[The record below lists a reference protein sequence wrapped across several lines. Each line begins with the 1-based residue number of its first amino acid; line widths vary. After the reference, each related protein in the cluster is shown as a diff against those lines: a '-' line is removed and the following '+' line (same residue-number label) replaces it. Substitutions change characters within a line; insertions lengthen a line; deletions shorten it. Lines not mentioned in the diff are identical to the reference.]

1 MATYAIG
8 DIQGCYDDLQ
18 QLLDKINFCDKTD
31 TLWFAGDLVNR
42 GPDSLKTLR
51 FIKSLG
57 KNAVTVL
64 GNHDLTLLA
73 LSQGISKVKH
83 HTLNKVLK
91 AHDRDELLYWLRHQK
106 LIHHNSELG
115 YTMVHAGIYHQ
126 WNLKKSIQLAAEV
139 EKVLQSKNYKQFF
152 SHMYGN
158 EPQKWNDKLTKWD
171 RLRFIT
177 NTFTRMRY
185 CTVDGKLSFSDNGY
199 PGSQQS
205 NYHPWYRLAKT
216 QSLKNRIIFGHWS
229 SLVGKTRTK
238 NIYALD
244 TGCLWSGKLTAIKLA
259 KKKHKGKHYEHK
271 FFTVKC

>member
-18 QLLDKINFCDKTD
+18 HLLDKINFCEKTD
-31 TLWFAGDLVNR
+31 YLWFAGDLVNR

-57 KNAVTVL
+57 NHAITVL

-73 LSQGISKVKH
+73 LSEGIAKVKH

-115 YTMVHAGIYHQ
+115 YTMVHAGIYHR
-126 WNLKKSIQLAAEV
+126 WNLKKAIQLAAEV
-139 EKVLQSKNYKQFF
+139 EKVLRSKHYKQFF

-158 EPQKWNDKLTKWD
+158 APDKWSNKLTKWD

-185 CTVDGKLSFSDNGY
+185 CTIDGKLNFSDNGY
-199 PGSQQS
+199 PGTQQS
-205 NYHPWYRLAKT
+205 TYHPWYTLTET
-216 QSLKNRIIFGHWS
+216 QSLKNRIVFGHWS
-229 SLVGKTRTK
+229 SLQGKTCTK
-238 NIYALD
+238 NIFALD

-259 KKKHKGKHYEHK
+259 KKKNKGKYYKHK